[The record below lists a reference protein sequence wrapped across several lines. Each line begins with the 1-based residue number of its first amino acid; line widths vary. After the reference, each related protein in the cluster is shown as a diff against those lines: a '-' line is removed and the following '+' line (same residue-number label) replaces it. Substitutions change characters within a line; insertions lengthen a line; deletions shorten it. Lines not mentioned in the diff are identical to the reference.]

1 MLYEFINSNR
11 DELIRRCRDN
21 LVKRDNASEMRATLD
36 NGVPLFLQQLSDI
49 LRTET
54 KTTLRRVA
62 GGGVDAGATV
72 VGSAARRNGEEMLR
86 AGYSID
92 QAVHSYGD
100 VCQAITQMVIE
111 KNAEI
116 SADEFRTLNRCLDDA
131 IADAV
136 KPYGD
141 APQSELNDRAVI
153 VDASL
158 DHFVKQQWR
167 LLKTVI
173 QAYAAIRAG
182 TIGPNG
188 ATGNLLLRSLEEMR
202 VLAERASPAIRQTS
216 AKTTLS

>member
-21 LVKRDNASEMRATLD
+21 LVKRDNASEMRTTLD
-36 NGVPLFLQQLSDI
+36 NGVPLFLRQLSDI
-49 LRTET
+49 LRAET

-62 GGGVDAGATV
+62 GGGANAGATV

-86 AGYSID
+86 AGYSVD
-92 QAVHSYGD
+92 QVVHSYGD
-100 VCQAITQMVIE
+100 VCQTITQMVIE
-111 KNAEI
+111 MNLEI
-116 SADEFRTLNRCLDDA
+116 SSDEFRTLNRCLDDA

-136 KPYGD
+136 KPYGG
-141 APQSELNDRAVI
+141 APQSEPNDRAVI

-158 DHFVKQQWR
+158 DHFVKQQWP
-167 LLKTVI
+167 LLETVI
-173 QAYAAIRAG
+173 QAYAAIRTG
-182 TIGPNG
+182 NIGPNG
-188 ATGNLLLRSLEEMR
+188 ATGTLLLHSLEEMR